1 MNEKGTLKKEQN
13 TLQNEQDTL
22 QNKIFDGE
30 QARVLNSEQAHLT
43 MTHGKLC
50 AMEAALEEKIEAI
63 NEKAAKE
70 KQDIRS
76 NLSLNFDSDTDSMET
91 YIEFEA
97 MSHSIDQYNIEQDA
111 AQEKLGRVKR
121 LRKAP
126 YFARVKL
133 QFDPEEAPEDY
144 YIGSAGIAENAYEHL
159 VIDWRSPI
167 AETYYNQQN
176 GKTFY
181 MVNGNRVDVDLQLRR
196 QYNLEEDRLFSFF
209 DTQVAIEDPML
220 LQSLASRRTDKMK
233 AITATIQKEQNAVIR
248 SEDVPVLLVNGIAGS
263 GKTSVLLQR
272 IAYLFYRQR
281 ENLRPEQVY
290 LLTINPVFRQY
301 IDQVLPDLGEENPRT
316 ITWRDFLH
324 FANAPDKGPGESA
337 KEADLRKMERAL
349 KTLRLQED
357 EICPVMQKGRCV
369 LSRREILNAAAELSG
384 IEAGP
389 RLLNILSDKLS
400 EIAKIKIRRMER
412 DDRDRADGND
422 AWGGSE
428 DGAGGWAS
436 GVQQGGSEDGAG
448 GNQGAASFNSMDPY
462 GNQGANKGGSW
473 GESERETDRKEQNRI
488 TNQYGGAF
496 STIHRFGFIDVE
508 KIGCRILHKKRLTSA
523 EWIWLKMLLTGM
535 GDKNVRYV
543 MIDEVQDYSAAQ
555 LMVLRRYFGRA
566 KFMMLGDEFQA
577 IRPGTVSFAKIHE
590 LFGEDG
596 RQTKEL
602 PLLTSY
608 RSSPEITEIFTGLLP
623 REKRIV
629 TSSVQRPGTAP
640 VVMACES
647 GEDYARRLRLLV
659 HAASANAVAKDGL
672 AAGAT
677 DVASAST
684 AASAN
689 AVAKDGL
696 AAGATAV
703 ASASTAAG
711 ANTSAS
717 AGTAA
722 GENTPAGAGASTAED
737 EQGLTAVICANR
749 ASLEKV
755 RQILGDEAPQVI
767 HRNQALPHSG
777 VFLITLDLVK
787 GLEFDGV
794 ILPDADQATYPDDLM
809 ARHRLYTAVSRAT
822 RRLSILADG
831 ELTSL
836 LK

>member
-1 MNEKGTLKKEQN
+1 M
-13 TLQNEQDTL
+13 NEQDKL
-22 QNKIFDGE
+22 QKQIFDE
-30 QARVLNSEQAHLT
+30 EQAHLT
-43 MTHGKLC
+43 VTHGKLR
-50 AMEAALEEKIEAI
+50 AMKAALEEKIDAI
-63 NEKAAKE
+63 SEKAARE

-121 LRKAP
+121 LLKAP

-133 QFDPEEAPEDY
+133 QFDPEEEPEDY
-144 YIGSAGIAENAYEHL
+144 YICSAGISENAYEHL

-181 MVNGNRVDVDLQLRR
+181 VVNGNRVDVDLQLRR
-196 QYNLEEDRLFSFF
+196 QYNLEEDRLYSFF
-209 DTQVAIEDPML
+209 DTQIAIEDPML

-324 FANAPDKGPGESA
+324 IVNAPDKGAYESA
-337 KEADLRKMERAL
+337 RESDLRRMESAL
-349 KTLRLQED
+349 KTLRLKE
-357 EICPVMQKGRCV
+357 EEVCPIMQKGRCV
-369 LSRREILNAAAELSG
+369 LSRNEILRAAAELEG

-389 RLLNILSDKLS
+389 RLMNILSDRLS
-400 EIAKIKIRRMER
+400 EMARIKIRRMER
-412 DDRDRADGND
+412 DENEQAKDDSAD
-422 AWGGSE
+422 
-428 DGAGGWAS
+428 
-436 GVQQGGSEDGAG
+436 
-448 GNQGAASFNSMDPY
+448 AATFNSMDPY
-462 GNQGANKGGSW
+462 GNQGGSRRGSD
-473 GESERETDRKEQNRI
+473 GEPDRKEQNRI

-496 STIHRFGFIDVE
+496 STIHHFGFIDIE

-535 GDKNVRYV
+535 SDKNVRYV
-543 MIDEVQDYSAAQ
+543 MIDEVQDYTAAQ

-566 KFMMLGDEFQA
+566 RFMMLGDEFQA
-577 IRPGTVSFAKIHE
+577 IRPGTVSFGKIHE

-596 RQTKEL
+596 RQTREL

-608 RSSPEITEIFTGLLP
+608 RSSPEITNIFTGLLP
-623 REKRIV
+623 REKRIF
-629 TSSVQRPGTAP
+629 TASVQRPGTAP

-647 GEDYARRLRLLV
+647 GDEYRRRLRLLV
-659 HAASANAVAKDGL
+659 NAA
-672 AAGAT
+672 AA
-677 DVASAST
+677 
-684 AASAN
+684 
-689 AVAKDGL
+689 
-696 AAGATAV
+696 
-703 ASASTAAG
+703 
-711 ANTSAS
+711 
-717 AGTAA
+717 
-722 GENTPAGAGASTAED
+722 D
-737 EQGLTAVICANR
+737 EGLTAVICANR

-755 RQILGDEAPQVI
+755 RQILGDKAPRVI
-767 HRNQALPHSG
+767 GRNQALPHGG

-794 ILPDADQATYPDDLM
+794 ILPDADRGTYPEDIM

-822 RRLSILADG
+822 KRLSILADG
-831 ELTSL
+831 ELTEL
-836 LK
+836 LKHGAD

>member
-1 MNEKGTLKKEQN
+1 M
-13 TLQNEQDTL
+13 NEQDKL
-22 QNKIFDGE
+22 QKQIFDE
-30 QARVLNSEQAHLT
+30 EQAHLT
-43 MTHGKLC
+43 VTHGKLR
-50 AMEAALEEKIEAI
+50 AMKAALEEKIDAI
-63 NEKAAKE
+63 SEKAARE

-121 LRKAP
+121 LLKAP

-133 QFDPEEAPEDY
+133 QFDPEEEPEDY
-144 YIGSAGIAENAYEHL
+144 YIGSAGISENAYEHL

-181 MVNGNRVDVDLQLRR
+181 VVNGNRVDVDLQLRR
-196 QYNLEEDRLFSFF
+196 QYNLEEDRLYSFF
-209 DTQVAIEDPML
+209 DTQIAIEDPML

-324 FANAPDKGPGESA
+324 IVNAPDKGAYESA
-337 KEADLRKMERAL
+337 RESDLRRMESAL
-349 KTLRLQED
+349 KTLRLKE
-357 EICPVMQKGRCV
+357 EEVCPIMQKGRCV
-369 LSRREILNAAAELSG
+369 LSRNEILRAAAELEG

-389 RLLNILSDKLS
+389 RLMNILSDRLS
-400 EIAKIKIRRMER
+400 EMARIKIRRMER
-412 DDRDRADGND
+412 DENEQAKDDSAD
-422 AWGGSE
+422 
-428 DGAGGWAS
+428 
-436 GVQQGGSEDGAG
+436 
-448 GNQGAASFNSMDPY
+448 AATFNSMDPY
-462 GNQGANKGGSW
+462 GNQGGSRRGSD
-473 GESERETDRKEQNRI
+473 GEPDRKEQNRI

-496 STIHRFGFIDVE
+496 STIRNFGFIDIE

-535 GDKNVRYV
+535 SDKNVRYV
-543 MIDEVQDYSAAQ
+543 MIDEVQDYTAAQ

-566 KFMMLGDEFQA
+566 RFMMLGDEFQA
-577 IRPGTVSFAKIHE
+577 IRPGTVSFGKIHE

-596 RQTKEL
+596 RQTREL

-608 RSSPEITEIFTGLLP
+608 RSSPEITNIFTGLLP
-623 REKRIV
+623 REKRIF
-629 TSSVQRPGTAP
+629 TASVQRPGTAP

-647 GEDYARRLRLLV
+647 GDEYRRRLRLLV
-659 HAASANAVAKDGL
+659 NAA
-672 AAGAT
+672 AA
-677 DVASAST
+677 
-684 AASAN
+684 
-689 AVAKDGL
+689 
-696 AAGATAV
+696 
-703 ASASTAAG
+703 
-711 ANTSAS
+711 
-717 AGTAA
+717 
-722 GENTPAGAGASTAED
+722 D
-737 EQGLTAVICANR
+737 EGLTAVICANR

-755 RQILGDEAPQVI
+755 RQILGDKAPRVI
-767 HRNQALPHSG
+767 GRNQALPHGG

-794 ILPDADQATYPDDLM
+794 ILPDADRGTYPEDIM

-822 RRLSILADG
+822 KRLSILADG
-831 ELTSL
+831 ELTEL
-836 LK
+836 LKHGTA

>member
-1 MNEKGTLKKEQN
+1 M
-13 TLQNEQDTL
+13 NEQDKL
-22 QNKIFDGE
+22 QKQIFDE
-30 QARVLNSEQAHLT
+30 EQAHLT
-43 MTHGKLC
+43 VTHGKLR
-50 AMEAALEEKIEAI
+50 AMKAALEEKIDAI
-63 NEKAAKE
+63 SEKAAKE

-121 LRKAP
+121 LLKAP

-133 QFDPEEAPEDY
+133 QFDPEEEPEDY
-144 YIGSAGIAENAYEHL
+144 YIGSAGISENAYEHL

-181 MVNGNRVDVDLQLRR
+181 VVNGNRVDVDLQLRR
-196 QYNLEEDRLFSFF
+196 QYNLEEDRLYSFF
-209 DTQVAIEDPML
+209 DTQIAIEDPML

-324 FANAPDKGPGESA
+324 IVNAPDKGAYESA
-337 KEADLRKMERAL
+337 RESDLRRMESAL
-349 KTLRLQED
+349 KTLRLKE
-357 EICPVMQKGRCV
+357 EEVCPIMQKGRCV
-369 LSRREILNAAAELSG
+369 LSRNEILRAAAELEG

-389 RLLNILSDKLS
+389 RLMNILSDRLS
-400 EIAKIKIRRMER
+400 EMARIKIRRMER
-412 DDRDRADGND
+412 DETEQAKDDSADT
-422 AWGGSE
+422 
-428 DGAGGWAS
+428 
-436 GVQQGGSEDGAG
+436 
-448 GNQGAASFNSMDPY
+448 AAFNSMDPY
-462 GNQGANKGGSW
+462 GNQGGSD
-473 GESERETDRKEQNRI
+473 GEPDRKEQNRI
-488 TNQYGGAF
+488 ANQYGGAF
-496 STIHRFGFIDVE
+496 STINHFGFIDIE

-535 GDKNVRYV
+535 SDKNVRYV
-543 MIDEVQDYSAAQ
+543 MIDEVQDYTAAQ

-566 KFMMLGDEFQA
+566 RFMMLGDEFQA
-577 IRPGTVSFAKIHE
+577 IRPGTVSFGKIHE

-596 RQTKEL
+596 RQTREL

-608 RSSPEITEIFTGLLP
+608 RSSPEITNIFTGLLP
-623 REKRIV
+623 REKRIF
-629 TSSVQRPGTAP
+629 TASVQRPGTAP

-647 GEDYARRLRLLV
+647 GDEYRRRLRLLV
-659 HAASANAVAKDGL
+659 NAA
-672 AAGAT
+672 AA
-677 DVASAST
+677 
-684 AASAN
+684 
-689 AVAKDGL
+689 
-696 AAGATAV
+696 
-703 ASASTAAG
+703 
-711 ANTSAS
+711 
-717 AGTAA
+717 
-722 GENTPAGAGASTAED
+722 D
-737 EQGLTAVICANR
+737 EGLTAVICANR

-755 RQILGDEAPQVI
+755 RQILGDKAPRVI
-767 HRNQALPHSG
+767 GRNQALPHGG

-794 ILPDADQATYPDDLM
+794 ILPDADRGTYPEDIM

-822 RRLSILADG
+822 KRLSILADG
-831 ELTSL
+831 ELTEL
-836 LK
+836 LKHGAD

>member
-1 MNEKGTLKKEQN
+1 M
-13 TLQNEQDTL
+13 NEQDKL
-22 QNKIFDGE
+22 QKQIFDE
-30 QARVLNSEQAHLT
+30 EQAHLT
-43 MTHGKLC
+43 VTHGKLR
-50 AMEAALEEKIEAI
+50 AMKAALEEKIDAI
-63 NEKAAKE
+63 SEKAARE

-121 LRKAP
+121 LLKAP

-133 QFDPEEAPEDY
+133 QFDPEEEPEDY
-144 YIGSAGIAENAYEHL
+144 YIGSAGISENAYEHL

-181 MVNGNRVDVDLQLRR
+181 VVNGNRVDVDLQLRR
-196 QYNLEEDRLFSFF
+196 QYNLEEDRLYSFF
-209 DTQVAIEDPML
+209 DTQIAIEDPML

-324 FANAPDKGPGESA
+324 IVNAPDKGAYESA
-337 KEADLRKMERAL
+337 RESDLRRMESAL
-349 KTLRLQED
+349 KTLRLKE
-357 EICPVMQKGRCV
+357 EEVCPIMQKGRCV
-369 LSRREILNAAAELSG
+369 LSRNEILRAAAELEG

-389 RLLNILSDKLS
+389 RLMNILSDRLS
-400 EIAKIKIRRMER
+400 EIARVKIRRMER
-412 DDRDRADGND
+412 DENEQAKDDSAD
-422 AWGGSE
+422 
-428 DGAGGWAS
+428 
-436 GVQQGGSEDGAG
+436 
-448 GNQGAASFNSMDPY
+448 AATFNSMDPY
-462 GNQGANKGGSW
+462 GNQGGSRRGSD
-473 GESERETDRKEQNRI
+473 GEPDRKEQNRI

-496 STIHRFGFIDVE
+496 STIRNFGFIDIE

-535 GDKNVRYV
+535 SDKNVRYV
-543 MIDEVQDYSAAQ
+543 MIDEVQDYTAAQ

-566 KFMMLGDEFQA
+566 RFMMLGDEFQA
-577 IRPGTVSFAKIHE
+577 IRPGTVSFGKIHE

-596 RQTKEL
+596 RQTREL

-608 RSSPEITEIFTGLLP
+608 RSSPEITNIFTGLLP
-623 REKRIV
+623 REKRIF
-629 TSSVQRPGTAP
+629 TASVQRPGTAP

-647 GEDYARRLRLLV
+647 GDEYRRRLRLLV
-659 HAASANAVAKDGL
+659 NAA
-672 AAGAT
+672 AA
-677 DVASAST
+677 
-684 AASAN
+684 
-689 AVAKDGL
+689 
-696 AAGATAV
+696 
-703 ASASTAAG
+703 
-711 ANTSAS
+711 
-717 AGTAA
+717 
-722 GENTPAGAGASTAED
+722 D
-737 EQGLTAVICANR
+737 EGLTAVICANR

-755 RQILGDEAPQVI
+755 RQILGDKAPRVI
-767 HRNQALPHSG
+767 GRNQALPHGG

-794 ILPDADQATYPDDLM
+794 ILPDADRGTYPEDIM

-822 RRLSILADG
+822 KRLSILADG
-831 ELTSL
+831 ELTEL
-836 LK
+836 LKHGAD

>member
-1 MNEKGTLKKEQN
+1 M
-13 TLQNEQDTL
+13 NEQDKL
-22 QNKIFDGE
+22 QKQIFDE
-30 QARVLNSEQAHLT
+30 EQAHLT
-43 MTHGKLC
+43 VTHGKLR
-50 AMEAALEEKIEAI
+50 AMKAALEEKIDAI
-63 NEKAAKE
+63 SEKAARE

-121 LRKAP
+121 LLKAP

-133 QFDPEEAPEDY
+133 QFDPEEEPEDY
-144 YIGSAGIAENAYEHL
+144 YIGSAGISENAYEHL

-181 MVNGNRVDVDLQLRR
+181 VVNGNRVDVDLQLRR
-196 QYNLEEDRLFSFF
+196 QYNLEEDRLYSFF
-209 DTQVAIEDPML
+209 DTQIAIEDPML

-324 FANAPDKGPGESA
+324 IVNAPDKGAYESA
-337 KEADLRKMERAL
+337 RESDLRRMESAL
-349 KTLRLQED
+349 KTLRLKE
-357 EICPVMQKGRCV
+357 EEVCPIMQKGRCV
-369 LSRREILNAAAELSG
+369 LSRNEILRAAAELEG

-389 RLLNILSDKLS
+389 RLMNILSDRLS
-400 EIAKIKIRRMER
+400 ELARIKIRRMER
-412 DDRDRADGND
+412 DENEQAKDDSAD
-422 AWGGSE
+422 
-428 DGAGGWAS
+428 
-436 GVQQGGSEDGAG
+436 
-448 GNQGAASFNSMDPY
+448 AATFNSMDPY
-462 GNQGANKGGSW
+462 GNQGGSRRGSD
-473 GESERETDRKEQNRI
+473 GEPDRKEQNRI

-496 STIHRFGFIDVE
+496 STIHHFGFIDIE

-535 GDKNVRYV
+535 SDKNVRYV
-543 MIDEVQDYSAAQ
+543 MIDEVQDYTAAQ

-566 KFMMLGDEFQA
+566 RFMMLGDEFQA
-577 IRPGTVSFAKIHE
+577 IRPGTVSFGKIHE

-596 RQTKEL
+596 RQTREL

-608 RSSPEITEIFTGLLP
+608 RSSPEITNIFTGLLP
-623 REKRIV
+623 REKRIF
-629 TSSVQRPGTAP
+629 TASVQRPGTAP

-647 GEDYARRLRLLV
+647 GDEYRRRLRLLV
-659 HAASANAVAKDGL
+659 NAA
-672 AAGAT
+672 AA
-677 DVASAST
+677 
-684 AASAN
+684 
-689 AVAKDGL
+689 
-696 AAGATAV
+696 
-703 ASASTAAG
+703 
-711 ANTSAS
+711 
-717 AGTAA
+717 
-722 GENTPAGAGASTAED
+722 D
-737 EQGLTAVICANR
+737 EGLTAVICANR

-755 RQILGDEAPQVI
+755 RQILGDKAPRVI
-767 HRNQALPHSG
+767 GRNQALPHGG

-794 ILPDADQATYPDDLM
+794 ILPDADRGTYPEDIM

-822 RRLSILADG
+822 KRLSILADG
-831 ELTSL
+831 DLTEL
-836 LK
+836 LKHGTA

>member
-1 MNEKGTLKKEQN
+1 M
-13 TLQNEQDTL
+13 NEQDKL
-22 QNKIFDGE
+22 QKQIFDE
-30 QARVLNSEQAHLT
+30 EQAHLT
-43 MTHGKLC
+43 VTHGKLR
-50 AMEAALEEKIEAI
+50 AMKAALEEKIDAI
-63 NEKAAKE
+63 SEKAARE

-121 LRKAP
+121 LLKAP

-133 QFDPEEAPEDY
+133 QFDPEEEPEDY
-144 YIGSAGIAENAYEHL
+144 YIGSAGISENAYEHL

-181 MVNGNRVDVDLQLRR
+181 VVNGNRVDVDLQLRR
-196 QYNLEEDRLFSFF
+196 QYNLEEDRLYSFF
-209 DTQVAIEDPML
+209 DTQIAIEDPML

-324 FANAPDKGPGESA
+324 IVNAPDKGAYESA
-337 KEADLRKMERAL
+337 RESDLCRMESAL
-349 KTLRLQED
+349 KTLRLKE
-357 EICPVMQKGRCV
+357 EEVCPIMQKGRCV
-369 LSRREILNAAAELSG
+369 LSRNEILRAAAELEG

-389 RLLNILSDKLS
+389 RLMNILSDRLS
-400 EIAKIKIRRMER
+400 EMARIKIRRMER
-412 DDRDRADGND
+412 DETDQAGDDSIWDDGADRSISGGADRSISGQERAD
-422 AWGGSE
+422 
-428 DGAGGWAS
+428 AS
-436 GVQQGGSEDGAG
+436 A
-448 GNQGAASFNSMDPY
+448 FNSMDPY
-462 GNQGANKGGSW
+462 GYLGGSQGRNQGGSRRGSD
-473 GESERETDRKEQNRI
+473 GEPDRKEQNRI

-496 STIHRFGFIDVE
+496 STIRNFGFIDIE

-535 GDKNVRYV
+535 SDKNVRYV
-543 MIDEVQDYSAAQ
+543 MIDEVQDYTAAQ

-566 KFMMLGDEFQA
+566 RFMMLGDEFQA
-577 IRPGTVSFAKIHE
+577 IRPGTVSFGKIHE

-596 RQTKEL
+596 RQTREL

-608 RSSPEITEIFTGLLP
+608 RSSPEITNIFTGLLP
-623 REKRIV
+623 REKRIF
-629 TSSVQRPGTAP
+629 TASVQRPGTAP

-647 GEDYARRLRLLV
+647 GDEYRRRLRLLV
-659 HAASANAVAKDGL
+659 NAA
-672 AAGAT
+672 AA
-677 DVASAST
+677 
-684 AASAN
+684 
-689 AVAKDGL
+689 
-696 AAGATAV
+696 
-703 ASASTAAG
+703 
-711 ANTSAS
+711 
-717 AGTAA
+717 
-722 GENTPAGAGASTAED
+722 D
-737 EQGLTAVICANR
+737 EGLTAVICANR

-755 RQILGDEAPQVI
+755 RQILGDKAPRVI
-767 HRNQALPHSG
+767 GRNQALPHGG

-794 ILPDADQATYPDDLM
+794 ILPDADRGTYPEDIM

-822 RRLSILADG
+822 KRLSILADG
-831 ELTSL
+831 ELTEL
-836 LK
+836 LKHGAD

>member
-1 MNEKGTLKKEQN
+1 
-13 TLQNEQDTL
+13 
-22 QNKIFDGE
+22 
-30 QARVLNSEQAHLT
+30 
-43 MTHGKLC
+43 
-50 AMEAALEEKIEAI
+50 
-63 NEKAAKE
+63 
-70 KQDIRS
+70 
-76 NLSLNFDSDTDSMET
+76 
-91 YIEFEA
+91 
-97 MSHSIDQYNIEQDA
+97 
-111 AQEKLGRVKR
+111 
-121 LRKAP
+121 
-126 YFARVKL
+126 
-133 QFDPEEAPEDY
+133 
-144 YIGSAGIAENAYEHL
+144 
-159 VIDWRSPI
+159 
-167 AETYYNQQN
+167 
-176 GKTFY
+176 

-324 FANAPDKGPGESA
+324 IANAPDKGPGESA

-428 DGAGGWAS
+428 DGAGG
-436 GVQQGGSEDGAG
+436 
-448 GNQGAASFNSMDPY
+448 NQGAAFFNSMDPY

-496 STIHRFGFIDVE
+496 STIYRFGFIDVE
-508 KIGCRILHKKRLTSA
+508 KVGCRILHKKRLTSA

-543 MIDEVQDYSAAQ
+543 MIDEVQDYTAAQ

-659 HAASANAVAKDGL
+659 HAASANA
-672 AAGAT
+672 
-677 DVASAST
+677 
-684 AASAN
+684 
-689 AVAKDGL
+689 
-696 AAGATAV
+696 
-703 ASASTAAG
+703 
-711 ANTSAS
+711 
-717 AGTAA
+717 
-722 GENTPAGAGASTAED
+722 ED

>member
-1 MNEKGTLKKEQN
+1 M
-13 TLQNEQDTL
+13 NEQDKL
-22 QNKIFDGE
+22 QKQIFDE
-30 QARVLNSEQAHLT
+30 EQAHLT
-43 MTHGKLC
+43 VTHGKLR
-50 AMEAALEEKIEAI
+50 AMKAALEEKIDAI
-63 NEKAAKE
+63 SEKAARE

-121 LRKAP
+121 LLKAP

-133 QFDPEEAPEDY
+133 QFDPEEEPEDY
-144 YIGSAGIAENAYEHL
+144 YIGSAGISENAYEHL

-181 MVNGNRVDVDLQLRR
+181 VVNGNRVDVDLQLRR
-196 QYNLEEDRLFSFF
+196 QYNLEEDRLYSFF
-209 DTQVAIEDPML
+209 DTQIAIEDPML

-324 FANAPDKGPGESA
+324 IVNAPDKGAYESA
-337 KEADLRKMERAL
+337 RESDLRRMESAL
-349 KTLRLQED
+349 KTLRLKE
-357 EICPVMQKGRCV
+357 EEVCPIMQKGRCV
-369 LSRREILNAAAELSG
+369 LSRNEILRAATELEG

-389 RLLNILSDKLS
+389 RLMNILSDRLS
-400 EIAKIKIRRMER
+400 ELARIKIRRMER
-412 DDRDRADGND
+412 DETEQAKDDSADT
-422 AWGGSE
+422 
-428 DGAGGWAS
+428 
-436 GVQQGGSEDGAG
+436 
-448 GNQGAASFNSMDPY
+448 AAFNSMDPY
-462 GNQGANKGGSW
+462 GNQGGSRRGSD
-473 GESERETDRKEQNRI
+473 GEPDRKEQNRI

-496 STIHRFGFIDVE
+496 STIHHFGFIDIE

-535 GDKNVRYV
+535 SDKNVRYV
-543 MIDEVQDYSAAQ
+543 MIDEVQDYTAAQ

-566 KFMMLGDEFQA
+566 RFMMLGDEFQA
-577 IRPGTVSFAKIHE
+577 IRPGTVSFGKIHE

-596 RQTKEL
+596 RQTREL

-608 RSSPEITEIFTGLLP
+608 RSSPEITNIFTGLLP
-623 REKRIV
+623 REKRIF
-629 TSSVQRPGTAP
+629 TASVQRPGTAP

-647 GEDYARRLRLLV
+647 GDEYRRRLRLLV
-659 HAASANAVAKDGL
+659 NAA
-672 AAGAT
+672 AA
-677 DVASAST
+677 
-684 AASAN
+684 
-689 AVAKDGL
+689 
-696 AAGATAV
+696 
-703 ASASTAAG
+703 
-711 ANTSAS
+711 
-717 AGTAA
+717 
-722 GENTPAGAGASTAED
+722 D
-737 EQGLTAVICANR
+737 EGLTAVICANR

-755 RQILGDEAPQVI
+755 RQILGDKAPRVI
-767 HRNQALPHSG
+767 GRNQALPHGG

-794 ILPDADQATYPDDLM
+794 ILPDADRETYPEDIM

-831 ELTSL
+831 KLTAL
-836 LK
+836 LKHRAD

>member
-144 YIGSAGIAENAYEHL
+144 YIGSAG
-159 VIDWRSPI
+159 I

-428 DGAGGWAS
+428 DGAGG
-436 GVQQGGSEDGAG
+436 
-448 GNQGAASFNSMDPY
+448 NQGAASFNSMDPY

-543 MIDEVQDYSAAQ
+543 MIDEVQDYTAAQ

-640 VVMACES
+640 VKIACASEEEY
-647 GEDYARRLRLLV
+647 GRRLKMLIR
-659 HAASANAVAKDGL
+659 AS
-672 AAGAT
+672 
-677 DVASAST
+677 
-684 AASAN
+684 
-689 AVAKDGL
+689 
-696 AAGATAV
+696 
-703 ASASTAAG
+703 
-711 ANTSAS
+711 
-717 AGTAA
+717 
-722 GENTPAGAGASTAED
+722 EAE
-737 EQGLTAVICANR
+737 EGLTAVICGNR
-749 ASLEKV
+749 KSRDRILEM
-755 RQILGDEAPQVI
+755 LGSEAPPVI
-767 HRNQALPHSG
+767 RNNQALPAEG

-794 ILPDADQATYPDDLM
+794 IIPDADQAMYPDDLL

-822 RRLSILADG
+822 RRLSIIANGGLTELLAKK
-831 ELTSL
+831 EE
-836 LK
+836 KN

>member
-290 LLTINPVFRQY
+290 LLTISVNQAAVGVTTQ
-301 IDQVLPDLGEENPRT
+301 
-316 ITWRDFLH
+316 ITGR
-324 FANAPDKGPGESA
+324 G
-337 KEADLRKMERAL
+337 R
-349 KTLRLQED
+349 
-357 EICPVMQKGRCV
+357 ICVRSRFTCSPSTRC
-369 LSRREILNAAAELSG
+369 
-384 IEAGP
+384 
-389 RLLNILSDKLS
+389 
-400 EIAKIKIRRMER
+400 
-412 DDRDRADGND
+412 
-422 AWGGSE
+422 
-428 DGAGGWAS
+428 
-436 GVQQGGSEDGAG
+436 
-448 GNQGAASFNSMDPY
+448 
-462 GNQGANKGGSW
+462 
-473 GESERETDRKEQNRI
+473 
-488 TNQYGGAF
+488 
-496 STIHRFGFIDVE
+496 
-508 KIGCRILHKKRLTSA
+508 
-523 EWIWLKMLLTGM
+523 
-535 GDKNVRYV
+535 
-543 MIDEVQDYSAAQ
+543 
-555 LMVLRRYFGRA
+555 
-566 KFMMLGDEFQA
+566 
-577 IRPGTVSFAKIHE
+577 
-590 LFGEDG
+590 
-596 RQTKEL
+596 
-602 PLLTSY
+602 
-608 RSSPEITEIFTGLLP
+608 
-623 REKRIV
+623 
-629 TSSVQRPGTAP
+629 
-640 VVMACES
+640 
-647 GEDYARRLRLLV
+647 
-659 HAASANAVAKDGL
+659 
-672 AAGAT
+672 
-677 DVASAST
+677 SAST
-684 AASAN
+684 SIRCCRTWARRIPGRSRGGTSCTSRTHRTRGRAN
-689 AVAKDGL
+689 LPKKR
-696 AAGATAV
+696 
-703 ASASTAAG
+703 
-711 ANTSAS
+711 TSARWS
-717 AGTAA
+717 A
-722 GENTPAGAGASTAED
+722 
-737 EQGLTAVICANR
+737 R
-749 ASLEKV
+749 
-755 RQILGDEAPQVI
+755 
-767 HRNQALPHSG
+767 
-777 VFLITLDLVK
+777 
-787 GLEFDGV
+787 
-794 ILPDADQATYPDDLM
+794 
-809 ARHRLYTAVSRAT
+809 
-822 RRLSILADG
+822 
-831 ELTSL
+831 
-836 LK
+836 

>member
-412 DDRDRADGND
+412 DDRDRD

-535 GDKNVRYV
+535 GDKNARYV
-543 MIDEVQDYSAAQ
+543 MIDEVQDYTAAQ
-555 LMVLRRYFGRA
+555 LMVLRRYFGKA

-659 HAASANAVAKDGL
+659 HAAE
-672 AAGAT
+672 
-677 DVASAST
+677 
-684 AASAN
+684 SAN

-703 ASASTAAG
+703 AG